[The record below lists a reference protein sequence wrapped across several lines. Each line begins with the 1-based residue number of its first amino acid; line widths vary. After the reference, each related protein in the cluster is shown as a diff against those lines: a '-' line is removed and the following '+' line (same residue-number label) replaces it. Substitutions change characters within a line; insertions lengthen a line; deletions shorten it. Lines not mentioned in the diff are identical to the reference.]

1 MVKPVTLNEKEY
13 LIGVDLGG
21 TNLRVA
27 AISMDGKVLDNIKE
41 STNLSRGYSDVVDR
55 IRSLIN
61 SITRKKS
68 LPPTAVGLAA
78 PGAINTAEMVITS
91 SPNFPEWEK
100 APLADDVGR
109 GFSFPVYLEND
120 ANAAA
125 LGESWIGVA
134 KEWNTFAM
142 FTLGTGVGGGIILN
156 GDCWRGPDGMA
167 AEFGH
172 LTIHP
177 NGRLCG
183 CGNSGCLETTA
194 SASGVAIR
202 GKELLG
208 KYFLDNQGVAK
219 DEISAELVTNLAKK
233 GNADAKSILDD
244 AGSDL
249 GIAMAHIVLSLGVT
263 KFVIGGGMASAF
275 YLMRSS
281 MRNSALSNS
290 YTLTPKR
297 LKIVEAGLGNEAGV
311 IGAAHTAMIQ
321 ANKT

>member
-109 GFSFPVYLEND
+109 GLVFL
-120 ANAAA
+120 
-125 LGESWIGVA
+125 
-134 KEWNTFAM
+134 
-142 FTLGTGVGGGIILN
+142 FTLKMM
-156 GDCWRGPDGMA
+156 PMQQ
-167 AEFGH
+167 
-172 LTIHP
+172 P
-177 NGRLCG
+177 
-183 CGNSGCLETTA
+183 
-194 SASGVAIR
+194 
-202 GKELLG
+202 
-208 KYFLDNQGVAK
+208 
-219 DEISAELVTNLAKK
+219 
-233 GNADAKSILDD
+233 
-244 AGSDL
+244 
-249 GIAMAHIVLSLGVT
+249 
-263 KFVIGGGMASAF
+263 
-275 YLMRSS
+275 
-281 MRNSALSNS
+281 
-290 YTLTPKR
+290 
-297 LKIVEAGLGNEAGV
+297 
-311 IGAAHTAMIQ
+311 
-321 ANKT
+321 